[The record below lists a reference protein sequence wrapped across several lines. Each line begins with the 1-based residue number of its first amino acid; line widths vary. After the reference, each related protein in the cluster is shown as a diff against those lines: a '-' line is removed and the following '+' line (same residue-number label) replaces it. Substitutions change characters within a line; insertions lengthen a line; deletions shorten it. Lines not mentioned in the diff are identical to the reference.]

1 LPSTDQS
8 RTSQVAGVPPLLLH
22 ICCAPCATYPVQTL
36 RQRGFSLTGYWHNPN
51 IQPWLEYESRRAS
64 LASYV
69 ERVSLPV
76 VWEPGYDLLGFL
88 GAVAGR
94 EGRPERC
101 EQCYRLRLERTA
113 ACAARHA
120 FERFS
125 TTLLVSPYQ
134 DQALIRA
141 AGEEAANRHGVE
153 FYFEDFRRGWA
164 ERGRL
169 TREYGLYRQQYCGCL
184 YSEFERYA
192 GRAIAEAATLSH
204 EDR

>member
-36 RQRGFSLTGYWHNPN
+36 RQRGFSLTGYWHN
-51 IQPWLEYESRRAS
+51 
-64 LASYV
+64 V